1 MMMFCDKARRWVYKA
16 GGFIILN
23 YKVTTK
29 KHIHNGG

>member
-1 MMMFCDKARRWVYKA
+1 MMMFCDKARPWVYNA